1 MPITRSTLAAIG
13 VAGVLAAGAA
23 IPAIAQDATDD
34 TAAEETTTEDTTR
47 VERHA
52 ARQAAFA
59 EALAEELGLDTATV
73 ADAIDAVREDLRTAR
88 QAEMQERIQ
97 ARLDELVESGELTQQ
112 EADTLAD
119 IQERGVF
126 GGGLGPFGRGGPHG
140 MRGGFGEL
148 DDDASGGTTTDDAT
162 AEATSA

>member
-1 MPITRSTLAAIG
+1 MPVTRSTLAAIG

-34 TAAEETTTEDTTR
+34 TPTQDTTEDTTR
-47 VERHA
+47 EERHA
-52 ARQAAFA
+52 AREAAFA
-59 EALAEELGLDTATV
+59 EALAEELGLDTGTV
-73 ADAIDAVREDLRTAR
+73 ADAIDAVREDLRAAR
-88 QAEMQERIQ
+88 QAEMQERIR

-126 GGGLGPFGRGGPHG
+126 GDGLGPFGPFGRGGPHG
-140 MRGGFGEL
+140 LRGGF
-148 DDDASGGTTTDDAT
+148 DAPHDAGSTTDDAT
-162 AEATSA
+162 ADAASA